1 MSVRKPVIVAL
12 AVLMGLCAGGDV
24 SNISIAQDN
33 PTAVQLESVE
43 AIPDVAR
50 VEVLWTTV
58 SELDAAG
65 FNVMRSTSE
74 FGPWV
79 QANDYLIIAIGEGTS
94 GADYSFLDTGLT
106 GGIEYYYHLQEV
118 LTTGGTQ
125 DYLGEW
131 IRSATPLHGVYLPL
145 IVR

>member
-1 MSVRKPVIVAL
+1 MSVRKPVIIVL
-12 AVLMGLCAGGDV
+12 AMLLGLCAGGGV

-43 AIPDVAR
+43 AIPGVAQ

-79 QANDYLIIAIGEGTS
+79 QANEYLIIAIGGEMR
-94 GADYSFLDTGLT
+94 GADYNFVDTGLA
-106 GGIEYYYHLQEV
+106 GGVEYYYHLQEV
-118 LTTGGTQ
+118 LNTGGSQ
-125 DYLGEW
+125 DYRGEW
-131 IRSATPLHGVYLPL
+131 VRSATPLHGVYLPL
-145 IVR
+145 MVR

>member
-1 MSVRKPVIVAL
+1 MSVRKPVIVVL

-43 AIPDVAR
+43 AIPGVAR

-79 QANDYLIIAIGEGTS
+79 QANDYLIIAIGEGTK
-94 GADYSFLDTGLT
+94 GADYSFQDTGLT

>member
-12 AVLMGLCAGGDV
+12 AVLMGLCTGGDV

-43 AIPDVAR
+43 AIPGVAR